1 MSDETSNVSA
11 ARLQPSASYSF
22 TMRLM
27 MSQQG
32 GAFAGIA
39 RAIEETEAMLGAI
52 DLVRVESGEVVRDVT
67 VACVD
72 SAHSEAVVRA
82 VRELKGVR
90 VGSVSDRTFLMHK
103 GGKIEVNPKVAIKT
117 RDDLSMAYT
126 PGVARVSMAIHNDPA
141 KAWTLTIKSNTVA
154 IISDGTAVLGL
165 GDIGP
170 EAAMPVMEGKA
181 MLFKEFAGVDAFP
194 LCLDTKDIG
203 QIVAFVTAAA
213 PTFGGINLEDISAP
227 RCFEI
232 ERRLRARL
240 DIPVFHDD
248 QHGTAIVVLAAL
260 LNALRVV
267 NKRPEDLTVVV
278 VGAGAAGLACADIML
293 AHGVGDVVVCNRRGA
308 LYAGAEHLDEDRAAL
323 AQRTNKHR
331 LRGTADEALVGADV
345 LVGVSGPGAVS
356 ADAVRRMAPGA
367 IVFAMANPVP
377 EVHPEGVR
385 DDVAIIATGRSDY
398 PSQIN
403 NVLAFPG
410 VFKGAL
416 EVRARTINEEMK
428 LAAAHAIARVIP
440 KDELHADYI
449 IPSVFNRQVAGSVA
463 QAVADA
469 AVTSGVARRERG
481 TGAHEPVTPLEATR

>member
-126 PGVARVSMAIHNDPA
+126 PGVARVSMAIHDDPA

-232 ERRLRARL
+232 ERRLRAEL

-323 AQRTNKHR
+323 GSAPTSTGYGARPTKRWWARTCWSGCLGPAPCQRTR
-331 LRGTADEALVGADV
+331 CGEWLPARSCSRWPTPCLRFTPRG
-345 LVGVSGPGAVS
+345 S
-356 ADAVRRMAPGA
+356 ATMS
-367 IVFAMANPVP
+367 
-377 EVHPEGVR
+377 
-385 DDVAIIATGRSDY
+385 RSW
-398 PSQIN
+398 PR
-403 NVLAFPG
+403 
-410 VFKGAL
+410 GAL
-416 EVRARTINEEMK
+416 TTPTRSTTCSRSPAFSRARWRCV
-428 LAAAHAIARVIP
+428 HGQ
-440 KDELHADYI
+440 
-449 IPSVFNRQVAGSVA
+449 S
-463 QAVADA
+463 
-469 AVTSGVARRERG
+469 
-481 TGAHEPVTPLEATR
+481 TRK